1 MNTPKPGIMQLNA
14 DLAESLREGHFESLV
29 LFDIDHFH
37 QINADLGVEK
47 GDSILELVE
56 GVVTDLTTK
65 SYRIG
70 GDTYAVLDITQE
82 GAHEV
87 RGAVK
92 LAAQRSIRTHVS
104 LSGGGVSIQPELLV
118 GSEEAVRLLYAS
130 ASQMLALAKQGGRDE
145 MVWLA
150 SDGAYEGETSTAA
163 LQLFRDLARVNAS
176 RARQMEVE
184 SKVDPLTGLFN
195 RRGFEDIF
203 ARMVDSSRRAERPL
217 GLLYM
222 DSDSLKTINDR
233 DGHEAGDR
241 FIVDLANILRNV
253 ARRSDFNFR
262 WGADEF
268 AVVLESGNAARAATL
283 AERLREAVAERTEG
297 TVSIGIYCGIPE
309 SAEDAVR
316 IADAAMYDAKRR
328 GKDRVVVS
336 LQD

>member
-1 MNTPKPGIMQLNA
+1 MNTLQPGITQLNA
-14 DLAESLREGHFESLV
+14 DLAERLRQGEFESLA

-37 QINADLGVEK
+37 QINADLGAK
-47 GDSILELVE
+47 TGDSILALVE
-56 GVVTDLTTK
+56 EVITNLSPQ

-70 GDTYAVLDITQE
+70 GDAYAALGISPDQ
-82 GAHEV
+82 ADEV

-92 LAAQRSIRTHVS
+92 LAAHRRLQTHVA
-104 LSGGGVSIQPELLV
+104 LSGGAVRIAPDLLV
-118 GSEEAVRLLYAS
+118 VSDEAVHLLYAA

-145 MVWLA
+145 IVWLA
-150 SDGAYEGETSTAA
+150 DDGTSAGETGAAA

-203 ARMVDSSRRAERPL
+203 GRMVDSAQRTERPL

-222 DSDSLKTINDR
+222 DSDSLKSINDR

-241 FIVDLANILRNV
+241 FIVDLASILRNV

-283 AERLREAVAERTEG
+283 AERLREAVAERTGG
-297 TVSIGIYCGIPE
+297 TVSIGIYCGVPE
-309 SAEDAVR
+309 STEDAVR

>member
-1 MNTPKPGIMQLNA
+1 MNAPQPGINQLNA
-14 DLAESLREGHFESLV
+14 DLAESLRDGRFVSLV
-29 LFDIDHFH
+29 LFDIDRFH
-37 QINADLGVEK
+37 QINADLGEET
-47 GDSILELVE
+47 GDAILALVGE
-56 GVVTDLTTK
+56 VLANMAPV

-70 GDTYAVLDITQE
+70 GDSHAVLGLTAESADKL
-82 GAHEV
+82 

-92 LAAQRSIRTHVS
+92 EAAQERLQAHVS
-104 LSGGGVSIQPELLV
+104 LSGGGVSVAPDLLV
-118 GSEEAVRLLYAS
+118 ASEEAERLLYAA
-130 ASQMLALAKQGGRDE
+130 ASKMLALAKQGGRDE
-145 MVWLA
+145 IVWLA
-150 SDGAYEGETSTAA
+150 DDGPFDGETGEAA

-176 RARQMEVE
+176 RARQMEVA

-203 ARMVDSSRRAERPL
+203 GRMVDSAQRTERPL

-222 DSDSLKTINDR
+222 DSDSLKVINDR

-241 FIVDLANILRNV
+241 FIVDLASILRSV

-283 AERLREAVAERTEG
+283 AERLREAVAERTGG
-297 TVSIGIYCGIPE
+297 TVSIGIYCGVPE
-309 SAEDAVR
+309 SAEEAVR

>member
-1 MNTPKPGIMQLNA
+1 MNTPQPGITQLNA
-14 DLAESLREGHFESLV
+14 DLAESLREGRFESLV

-37 QINADLGVEK
+37 QINADLGAK
-47 GDSILELVE
+47 TGDSILTLVE
-56 GVVTDLTTK
+56 EVIADLTPV

-70 GDTYAVLDITQE
+70 GDSYAALGINAE
-82 GAHEV
+82 GADEV

-92 LAAQRSIRTHVS
+92 LAAQRRLQAHVA
-104 LSGGGVSIQPELLV
+104 LSGGGVTIQPDLLV
-118 GSEEAVRLLYAS
+118 VSEEAVRLLYAA

-145 MVWLA
+145 IVWLA
-150 SDGAYEGETSTAA
+150 DDGSFEGETGTAA

-203 ARMVDSSRRAERPL
+203 ARMVESSKRTERPL

-222 DSDSLKTINDR
+222 DSDSLKKINDR

-241 FIVDLANILRNV
+241 FIVDLASILRNV

-283 AERLREAVAERTEG
+283 AERLKEAVAERTEG
-297 TVSIGIYCGIPE
+297 TVSIGIYCGVPE

>member
-1 MNTPKPGIMQLNA
+1 MNTPQPGITQLNA
-14 DLAESLREGHFESLV
+14 DLAESLREGRFESLV

-37 QINADLGVEK
+37 QINADLGAK
-47 GDSILELVE
+47 TGDSILTLVE
-56 GVVTDLTTK
+56 EVIADLTPV

-70 GDTYAVLDITQE
+70 GDAYSALGINAE
-82 GAHEV
+82 GADEV

-92 LAAQRSIRTHVS
+92 LAAQRRLQAHVA
-104 LSGGGVSIQPELLV
+104 LSGGGVTIQPDLLV
-118 GSEEAVRLLYAS
+118 VSEEAVRLLYAA

-145 MVWLA
+145 IVWLA
-150 SDGAYEGETSTAA
+150 DDGSFEGETGTAA

-203 ARMVDSSRRAERPL
+203 ARMVESSKRTERPL

-222 DSDSLKTINDR
+222 DSDSLKKINDR

-241 FIVDLANILRNV
+241 FIVDLASILRNV

-283 AERLREAVAERTEG
+283 AERLKEAVAERTEG
-297 TVSIGIYCGIPE
+297 TVSIGIYCGVPE

>member
-1 MNTPKPGIMQLNA
+1 M
-14 DLAESLREGHFESLV
+14 
-29 LFDIDHFH
+29 
-37 QINADLGVEK
+37 
-47 GDSILELVE
+47 
-56 GVVTDLTTK
+56 
-65 SYRIG
+65 
-70 GDTYAVLDITQE
+70 
-82 GAHEV
+82 
-87 RGAVK
+87 
-92 LAAQRSIRTHVS
+92 
-104 LSGGGVSIQPELLV
+104 
-118 GSEEAVRLLYAS
+118 YAS

-150 SDGAYEGETSTAA
+150 SDGAYEGETSTAQ

-241 FIVDLANILRNV
+241 FIVDLASILRNV

-297 TVSIGIYCGIPE
+297 TVSIGIYCGVPE

-316 IADAAMYDAKRR
+316 LADAAMYDAKRR